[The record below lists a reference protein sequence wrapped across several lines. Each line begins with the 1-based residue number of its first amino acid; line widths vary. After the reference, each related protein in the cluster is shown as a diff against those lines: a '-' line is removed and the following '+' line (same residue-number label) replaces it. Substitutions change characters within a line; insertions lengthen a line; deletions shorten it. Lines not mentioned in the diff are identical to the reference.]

1 MLTPIPIYI
10 LKNYPHRKGDKQ
22 NMYRQQSLVTL
33 DQFYELKP
41 LSKLEAILSFIDFTL
56 PEQFFRYNPHKRG
69 PKGYSWKILLSA
81 LIAMQVEQI
90 VTVKA
95 LVQRMKS
102 DPVFK
107 RCLGLDYL
115 DRTPSEATLNRF
127 ISLLAG
133 TDILEKTFRRMLLSA
148 KKLGII
154 DGTNVAIDLGKL
166 TAYEH
171 SVPKSR
177 IPENNSEFPN
187 WGGKLD
193 TNGNFI
199 KWFDWKMHALV
210 DTSSG
215 IPISYI
221 ITPANIADMDIAKPL
236 IQKMM
241 DDYDEEIHP
250 KYYMMDA
257 GYDKPDLYAAIHS
270 TFHGQAIIP
279 INWRNTKIP
288 PEGINMDGQLV
299 CAMNYPYVYGGND
312 NGTIRLL
319 CPHACGKCN
328 CPMGY
333 AWCCSS
339 NTGYVG
345 KVKIKDDPRFITAPF
360 RETPAFE
367 KLYNQRTS
375 VERTFGNLKDNYNLD
390 NIRVAKMAKVKV
402 FMDLSCIALLA
413 SRLSVVTSKDKT
425 AVA

>member
-1 MLTPIPIYI
+1 
-10 LKNYPHRKGDKQ
+10 
-22 NMYRQQSLVTL
+22 MYRQQSLITL
-33 DQFYELKP
+33 DQFYEWKP

-56 PEQFFRYNPHKRG
+56 LEQFFRYNPHKRG
-69 PKGYSWKILLSA
+69 PKGYSWKCLLTA

-95 LVQRMKS
+95 LVGRMRS

-107 RCLGLDYL
+107 RCLGFDYL
-115 DRTPSEATLNRF
+115 DRTPSEATFNRF
-127 ISLLAG
+127 ISLMAG
-133 TDILEKTFRRMLLSA
+133 TDILEKTFRRMVCKA
-148 KKLGII
+148 RKLGLI
-154 DGTNVAIDLGKL
+154 DGTNVAIDASKL

-171 SVPKSR
+171 AVPKSK
-177 IPENNSEFPN
+177 IPENNPEFPN

-199 KWFDWKMHALV
+199 KWFGWKMHALV
-210 DTSSG
+210 DTFSG

-221 ITPANIADMDIAKPL
+221 ITPANIADIDMAEPL
-236 IQKMM
+236 IQKMI
-241 DDYDEEIHP
+241 DEYNEEIHP

-257 GYDKPDLYAAIHS
+257 GYDKPELYGSIY
-270 TFHGQAIIP
+270 TKFHGQAIIP

-288 PEGINMDGQLV
+288 PEGMNMEGQLV

-319 CPHACGKCN
+319 CPHVCGKCD
-328 CPMGY
+328 CPMGS
-333 AWCCSS
+333 AWCTSS
-339 NTGYVG
+339 KTGYVG

-360 RETPAFE
+360 RGTPAFE

-375 VERTFGNLKDNYNLD
+375 VERTFGDLKENYNLD
-390 NIRVAKMAKVKV
+390 NIRVSKMARVKV

-413 SRLSVVTSKDKT
+413 SRLSDAACKDKT
-425 AVA
+425 KAA